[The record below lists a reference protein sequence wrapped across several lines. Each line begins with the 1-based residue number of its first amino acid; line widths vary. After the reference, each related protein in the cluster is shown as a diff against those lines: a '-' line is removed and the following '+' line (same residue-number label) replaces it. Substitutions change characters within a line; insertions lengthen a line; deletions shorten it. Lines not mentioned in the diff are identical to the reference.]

1 MSALRSGTSGL
12 AVADAIVLPRWLRRP
27 ARALG
32 RLTSGEIEP
41 PRFAALI
48 ASVALIASASL
59 YGMVL
64 GGHGSTVAQAISARS
79 GFAIEDIKVTGNR
92 QTSELDVFDRIGL
105 SGWTALI
112 GFDADEARDRIAGLP
127 WIEQVAV
134 RKVYPSTLEVEIVE
148 REAFAVWQRGSRLV
162 VVDADGAEIVA
173 TSGRRHASLPLVIG
187 QGAAEAGVEFL
198 SRMRNHGDLAARVVS
213 YIPVADRRW
222 DLRLDNGVTIRLP
235 DEGVAAALTE
245 VMRLH
250 RANGLLSRDISLV
263 DMRFAD
269 RIVLRMNPEAREARE
284 AELKRSATAA
294 RSGRRI

>member
-12 AVADAIVLPRWLRRP
+12 AVAGAIVLPRWLRRP

-64 GGHGSTVAQAISARS
+64 GGHGSAVAQAISARS

-162 VVDADGAEIVA
+162 VVDADGAEIAA
-173 TSGRRHASLPLVIG
+173 TSGRNHASLPLVIG
-187 QGAAEAGVEFL
+187 QGAAEAGAEFL
-198 SRMRNHGDLAARVVS
+198 SRMRNHGDLAARVVG
-213 YIPVADRRW
+213 YIRVADRRW

-235 DEGVAAALTE
+235 EEGVDAALTE

-269 RIVLRMNPEAREARE
+269 RIVLRMNPDAREARE